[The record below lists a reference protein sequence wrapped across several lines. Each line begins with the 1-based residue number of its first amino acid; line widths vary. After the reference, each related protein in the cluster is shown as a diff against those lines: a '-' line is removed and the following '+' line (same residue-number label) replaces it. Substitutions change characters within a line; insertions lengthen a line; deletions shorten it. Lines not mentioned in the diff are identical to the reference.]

1 MPLEF
6 SSLLLRLRGGPN
18 NRAVNSISP
27 PATTPSTNNNP
38 VIPRD
43 SQPLPGTSVKESQL
57 GRKILKDPD
66 SYIDSGVQGDRDA
79 PQGLAP
85 RPRRRSVDGK
95 SAGLKKYRRSH
106 YTAERT
112 PETGQRQLVS
122 SAYMQSSMQPE
133 IKASPSKFGRG
144 RREWSTFGRKRER
157 KSGNV
162 FDLPGHTP
170 QSPRSVPSHSPS
182 SRRHPVQGN
191 GDPASQD
198 DVDLSNAIC
207 LSQPSTTSV
216 QSYSSS
222 AKSMRESRGNQS
234 TSRNSSPTST
244 VSSRRRPRRGHAATV
259 LPAERR
265 FTTPVAR
272 RLCFDSPHTFG
283 CPTPHDHRRSPSPPP
298 PLPPL
303 DHPELTE
310 ALLARTKASN
320 TKQPVF
326 SNRSNIP
333 SRQSFQ
339 QENPVPIM
347 PSNFGISLRNH
358 TSLPGIRHTLES
370 ETPPPEPQRRRTRT
384 VSGRPRNQRRDSA
397 EWCSEQAVSGVIS
410 LSNQAW
416 PAEVSREILRLSLGE
431 GMDTRVPKRSGA
443 EPLSGSL
450 GEDKSRT
457 RAHDMYHFPH
467 RAPIPPSL
475 FPSSPRERVPSPL
488 KEPVTLPAGRAAT
501 TRIKSSSPS
510 LYRHSFGDYSDSST
524 GPKMAELRSLRII
537 VADPRKKPFTSPLY
551 DHFAVTSTYVWSI
564 NPEPRWRVTT
574 R

>member
-85 RPRRRSVDGK
+85 RPRTRHSVDGK
-95 SAGLKKYRRSH
+95 NAGLQKYRSSH

-112 PETGQRQLVS
+112 PETGLVS

-144 RREWSTFGRKRER
+144 REWSTFGRKRER
-157 KSGNV
+157 KSGNA

-170 QSPRSVPSHSPS
+170 QSSRSVPSRSPS

-198 DVDLSNAIC
+198 DVAIDFANAIC

-244 VSSRRRPRRGHAATV
+244 VSSRRRPRRGHAATA
-259 LPAERR
+259 LPAETR

-272 RLCFDSPHTFG
+272 RLGFDSPHTFG
-283 CPTPHDHRRSPSPPP
+283 CPTPHDHRRCPSPPP

-303 DHPELTE
+303 DHPELAE
-310 ALLARTKASN
+310 ALLARNKASN

-333 SRQSFQ
+333 LRQSFQ
-339 QENPVPIM
+339 QENPVPFM

-358 TSLPGIRHTLES
+358 TSLPGMRHILDSES

-384 VSGRPRNQRRDSA
+384 VSGRPRNQRRNSA
-397 EWCSEQAVSGVIS
+397 EWSAEQAVSGVTS
-410 LSNQAW
+410 PSNRAW

-488 KEPVTLPAGRAAT
+488 KEPVTLPGT
-501 TRIKSSSPS
+501 
-510 LYRHSFGDYSDSST
+510 
-524 GPKMAELRSLRII
+524 
-537 VADPRKKPFTSPLY
+537 
-551 DHFAVTSTYVWSI
+551 
-564 NPEPRWRVTT
+564 
-574 R
+574 